1 MHTHKNKKQHIHSPK
16 ESLSPK
22 ANLKLPIFYRWY
34 DYSTTV
40 SPVLMSF
47 RHVTVTSV
55 MLINHHHIVTVIHFA
70 IITDE
75 QTENIGKTHLYM
87 MELKF
92 VGKQSKILHDV
103 SVINARTQR

>member
-1 MHTHKNKKQHIHSPK
+1 
-16 ESLSPK
+16 
-22 ANLKLPIFYRWY
+22 
-34 DYSTTV
+34 
-40 SPVLMSF
+40 MSF

-55 MLINHHHIVTVIHFA
+55 MLINHHHIVTVIHLA

-75 QTENIGKTHLYM
+75 QTENIDETHLYM

-103 SVINARTQR
+103 